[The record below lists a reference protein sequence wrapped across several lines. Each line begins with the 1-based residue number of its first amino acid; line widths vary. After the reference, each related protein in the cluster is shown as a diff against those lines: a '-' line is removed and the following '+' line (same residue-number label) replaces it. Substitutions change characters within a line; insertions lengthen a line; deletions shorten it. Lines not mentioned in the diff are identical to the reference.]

1 VLRDN
6 SGRRALFNLVVRFS
20 LAVAIAASI
29 ASILVMAIPAS
40 QRPAA
45 QPNDASSISAAWQS
59 VKSTLLPAPQEKQ
72 AATLSAQDGS
82 GLANETLPRGIHV
95 AAPPPG
101 VVVAS
106 PPPAPVAA
114 VAAPAAPAAA
124 APAAA
129 APPPQIVR
137 NLDPKEI
144 SGLVARG
151 QDLLA
156 SGDIQSARLLL
167 LRGAEARDAR
177 SAFLLG
183 TTYDPALLR
192 QLGAGPLADPAQA
205 RNWYQKAKEW
215 GEPDAQRRL
224 EALALPR

>member
-1 VLRDN
+1 
-6 SGRRALFNLVVRFS
+6 
-20 LAVAIAASI
+20 
-29 ASILVMAIPAS
+29 
-40 QRPAA
+40 
-45 QPNDASSISAAWQS
+45 
-59 VKSTLLPAPQEKQ
+59 
-72 AATLSAQDGS
+72 
-82 GLANETLPRGIHV
+82 
-95 AAPPPG
+95 
-101 VVVAS
+101 
-106 PPPAPVAA
+106 VAA
-114 VAAPAAPAAA
+114 VAAPAP
-124 APAAA
+124 PAAA
-129 APPPQIVR
+129 APPPQAEIVR
-137 NLDPKEI
+137 KLDPKEI
-144 SGLVARG
+144 SGLVSRG